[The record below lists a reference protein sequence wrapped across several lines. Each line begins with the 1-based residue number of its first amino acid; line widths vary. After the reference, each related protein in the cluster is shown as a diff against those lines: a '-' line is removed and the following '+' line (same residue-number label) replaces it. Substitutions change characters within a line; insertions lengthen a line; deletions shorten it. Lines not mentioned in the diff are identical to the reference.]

1 MVSAPRFP
9 HSHPET
15 PSGRTRPSQV
25 RTPRSTK
32 KSSTFAEIPKE
43 EATSTLPEFVYGISG
58 IMQLFNCSKSKAQ
71 KIKNSGVIT
80 GAIQQDQRTIIVDTR
95 LALKLFKEYTNQ
107 KKRRFI

>member
-1 MVSAPRFP
+1 MDIRELLSKPVAMMTGEELLAIQR
-9 HSHPET
+9 EAI
-15 PSGRTRPSQV
+15 
-25 RTPRSTK
+25 
-32 KSSTFAEIPKE
+32 AEIPKE
-43 EATSTLPEFVYGISG
+43 EVTSTLPEFVYGISG

>member
-1 MVSAPRFP
+1 MDIRELLSKPVAMMTGEELLAIQR
-9 HSHPET
+9 EAI
-15 PSGRTRPSQV
+15 
-25 RTPRSTK
+25 
-32 KSSTFAEIPKE
+32 AEIPKE

-71 KIKNSGVIT
+71 KIKIT

-107 KKRRFI
+107 KKRRFV